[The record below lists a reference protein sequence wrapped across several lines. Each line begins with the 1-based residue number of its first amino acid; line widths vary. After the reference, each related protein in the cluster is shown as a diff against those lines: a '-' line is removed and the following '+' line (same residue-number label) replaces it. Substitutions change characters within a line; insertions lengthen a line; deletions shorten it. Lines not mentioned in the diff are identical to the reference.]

1 MSTDD
6 LVALGG
12 VTLGGVAGLALTAA
26 LLTWVPKPPPASGVL
41 PSPPVAPTPHRT
53 AQPGVVDFAVIRV
66 PAGVV
71 GQELMVGPEGPHID
85 WGPSQGVIG
94 R

>member
-12 VTLGGVAGLALTAA
+12 ITLGGVAGLALTAA
-26 LLTWVPKPPPASGVL
+26 LLAGVPKPPAASGVL

-53 AQPGVVDFAVIRV
+53 AQPAVVDFAIIRI
-66 PAGVV
+66 PAGVGGHEV
-71 GQELMVGPEGPHID
+71 MVGPEGTHSD
-85 WGPSQGVIG
+85 WGPSHGVIG